1 MGGMFGG
8 GGGGGGS
15 VAPKYGEAKPGVG
28 YTNPRDSVGDPYV
41 SSYAPQTAT
50 PFLQSVM
57 AQQGGGPQSNNLG
70 PQSNNLGLPSLQ
82 SMFNMPQGGALMQP
96 SGIQQ
101 LAPMA
106 PYMGSTYRPDMSGV
120 MAWLNLAAPFVRPE
134 QVSELDNQGN
144 LIPKEN
150 PVSEVIS
157 DMGGGG

>member
-8 GGGGGGS
+8 GGGGGGGGGS
-15 VAPKYGEAKPGVG
+15 QYGSGVPGAG

-57 AQQGGGPQSNNLG
+57 AQQSGGA
-70 PQSNNLGLPSLQ
+70 QSNNLGLPSLQ
-82 SMFNMPQGGALMQP
+82 SMFNMPQRGSPMQP

-106 PYMGSTYRPDMSGV
+106 PYMGSTYRPDMSSA
-120 MAWLNLAAPFVRPE
+120 MARLNLAAPVVRPE
-134 QVSELDNQGN
+134 QISELDNQGN
-144 LIPKEN
+144 PIPKEN

-157 DMGGGG
+157 DMGSGG

>member
-8 GGGGGGS
+8 GGGGGG
-15 VAPKYGEAKPGVG
+15 AATQDYGPAKPGVG

-57 AQQGGGPQSNNLG
+57 AQQSGSA
-70 PQSNNLGLPSLQ
+70 QSNNLGLPSLQ
-82 SMFNMPQGGALMQP
+82 SMFNMPQKGAPFQA

-106 PYMGSTYRPDMSGV
+106 PYMGSTYRPDMSSA
-120 MAWLNLAAPFVRPE
+120 MNRLNFAAPSVRPE
-134 QVSELDNQGN
+134 QVSELDIYGKP
-144 LIPKEN
+144 IPKPE
-150 PVSEVIS
+150 PISEVINDS
-157 DMGGGG
+157 GGGG

>member
-8 GGGGGGS
+8 GGGGGGGGS
-15 VAPKYGEAKPGVG
+15 QYGSGVPGAG

-41 SSYAPQTAT
+41 SSYTPQTAT

-57 AQQGGGPQSNNLG
+57 AQQSGS

-82 SMFNMPQGGALMQP
+82 SMFNMPQRGAPMQP

-106 PYMGSTYRPDMSGV
+106 PYMGSTYRPDMSGI
-120 MAWLNLAAPFVRPE
+120 MARLNNVAPVVTPE

-144 LIPKEN
+144 PIPKPE

-157 DMGGGG
+157 DGGGGG

>member
-8 GGGGGGS
+8 GGGGGG
-15 VAPKYGEAKPGVG
+15 AATQDYGPAKPGVG

-57 AQQGGGPQSNNLG
+57 AQHSSSPLQQGNS
-70 PQSNNLGLPSLQ
+70 LGLPSLQ
-82 SMFNMPQGGALMQP
+82 SMFNMPQKGAPFQA

-106 PYMGSTYRPDMSGV
+106 PYMGSTYRPDMSGA
-120 MAWLNLAAPFVRPE
+120 MNRLNFAAPSVRPE
-134 QVSELDNQGN
+134 QVSELDMYGKP
-144 LIPKEN
+144 IPKDN
-150 PVSEVIS
+150 PISEVIS
-157 DMGGGG
+157 DFGGGG

>member
-8 GGGGGGS
+8 GGGGGGGGS
-15 VAPKYGEAKPGVG
+15 QYGSGVPGAG

-57 AQQGGGPQSNNLG
+57 AQQSGGT
-70 PQSNNLGLPSLQ
+70 QSNNLGLPSLQ
-82 SMFNMPQGGALMQP
+82 SMFNMPQRGSLMQP
-96 SGIQQ
+96 TGIQQ

-106 PYMGSTYRPDMSGV
+106 PYMGSTYRPDMASA
-120 MAWLNLAAPFVRPE
+120 MARLNLAAPVVRPE
-134 QVSELDNQGN
+134 QISELDNQGN
-144 LIPKEN
+144 PIPKDN

-157 DMGGGG
+157 DMGSGG

>member
-15 VAPKYGEAKPGVG
+15 APIDYGSGAPGVG

-57 AQQGGGPQSNNLG
+57 SQQSSSPLQQGNS
-70 PQSNNLGLPSLQ
+70 LGLPSLQ
-82 SMFNMPQGGALMQP
+82 SMFGMQQKGAPFQA

-106 PYMGSTYRPDMSGV
+106 PYMGSTYRPDMSGA
-120 MAWLNLAAPFVRPE
+120 MARLNNAAPFVRPE
-134 QVSELDNQGN
+134 QVSELDNQGRPIVKDTLVN
-144 LIPKEN
+144 DN
-150 PVSEVIS
+150 PVSQVVS
-157 DMGGGG
+157 DAGGGG

>member
-8 GGGGGGS
+8 GGGGGSAGPQYGS
-15 VAPKYGEAKPGVG
+15 GAPGVG

-57 AQQGGGPQSNNLG
+57 AQQSGSQ
-70 PQSNNLGLPSLQ
+70 QSNNLGLPSLQ
-82 SMFNMPQGGALMQP
+82 SMFNMPQRGSPMQP

-106 PYMGSTYRPDMSGV
+106 PYMGSTYRPDMSGA
-120 MAWLNLAAPFVRPE
+120 MARLNLAAPFVTPE
-134 QVSELDNQGN
+134 QISELDNKGN
-144 LIPKEN
+144 PIPKPE
-150 PVSEVIS
+150 PVSEVVNNDVYS
-157 DMGGGG
+157 YQDN